1 MNKPRYESISVSIW
15 SWLIKLAMIVQ
26 LNPVTRALNG
36 QNVNDFY
43 SASLIGMS
51 KKNIVLLLQLTV
63 VWKDI
68 SWMYVH

>member
-1 MNKPRYESISVSIW
+1 
-15 SWLIKLAMIVQ
+15 MIVQ

-51 KKNIVLLLQLTV
+51 KKKYCIIITIDSGMEGYFMDVCTLEGIHAPGHIFINNSCRNC
-63 VWKDI
+63 D
-68 SWMYVH
+68 